1 MTKYNKFW
9 VSLITVAANF
19 VREYYGVDLG
29 VDPTTAATLVN
40 GAGALLVWAVPNA

>member
-9 VSLITVAANF
+9 IAVITVGANF

-29 VDPTTAATLVN
+29 IDPTTAATLVGGV
-40 GAGALLVWAVPNA
+40 GAALVYLVPNA